1 VSALAHDLRYAVRR
15 LRRSPGFAVT
25 AILTLGLG
33 LGAAT
38 LLFAA
43 VHTVLLRP
51 LPFTDQYE
59 LVLLWERDPA
69 NGSPHNEVSLPH
81 FEQWRAQASSF
92 SSLAALGSTEWGD
105 LEVRADA
112 PFALTQRVVSSSFF
126 ETLGVSAALGRTFRP
141 SDEVTGAPS
150 VMVLSHASWRRHFGA
165 DPAVV
170 GHTLSVVGRDEPLE
184 IVGVMPA
191 AFQFP
196 AGTDAWLPLAP
207 ALTQVFRQN
216 GMDEMQRRGLGVL
229 YVIGR
234 LAPAVTREAARAEM
248 DVVVPEVPPSSLTAL
263 GGLTAAVLFVCA
275 ASTLLAARRAVRIEP
290 SLALRSE

>member
-1 VSALAHDLRYAVRR
+1 MSALAHDLRYAVRR

-51 LPFTDQYE
+51 LPFTDQHE

-92 SSLAALGSTEWGD
+92 SSLAALGSTDWGD